1 MVLNSSVPL
10 IGLQQASWDLEKIAQ
25 RIASQGQTGRSNEE
39 NGAAAL
45 GLDPAANMAM
55 MAQVENTAK
64 ANMRVIST
72 HDELSK
78 SMLDLFA

>member
-1 MVLNSSVPL
+1 MMLNSSIPL
-10 IGLQQASWDLEKIAQ
+10 IGIQQATWDLEKIAQ
-25 RIASQGQTGRSNEE
+25 RIASQGQTVRSNEE

-45 GLDPAANMAM
+45 GLDPAADMAM

-64 ANMRVIST
+64 ANMKVLST